1 MTHPKSGDHGMLAY
15 SAAAIA
21 ALAGVGTAEAVPIF
35 YEGPWTGWGRDNTL
49 ITFNLAG
56 DVLTNGQWVSDAQFH
71 FSNRFI
77 EGGIGGK
84 DLYDMLRI
92 DNDRP
97 QAAVLAYP
105 WKTWRAG
112 STYRQTFALPLAAN
126 DVAGPAGPWYQAGE
140 FLGTDHSIFYRQYWQ
155 EGKRAYIGLRFDG
168 PGNDLYYGWA
178 DVTTVDKQTL
188 TLWGYAYEPSGE
200 PIRVGDKGL
209 QPPGVPE
216 PSTLSLLAMGAAGL
230 AAVRVRRSKRET
242 QAAGDAATAPA

>member
-1 MTHPKSGDHGMLAY
+1 MTHPKSGDHGVLAY
-15 SAAAIA
+15 SAAAVA
-21 ALAGVGTAEAVPIF
+21 ALAAAGTAEGTPVYF
-35 YEGPWTGWGRDNTL
+35 GGPWTGSGRDNTL

-71 FSNRFI
+71 FSNRFY
-77 EGGIGGK
+77 ETNIGGK
-84 DLYDMLRI
+84 DTYDMLRI
-92 DNDRP
+92 GNDRP
-97 QAAVLAYP
+97 QAAVLAYA
-105 WKTWRAG
+105 WKTNRAG
-112 STYRQTFALPLAAN
+112 NTYWQTFALPLAAN
-126 DVAGPAGPWYQAGE
+126 DVVGPAGPWFQEGV
-140 FLGTDHSIFYRQYWQ
+140 FLGTDDRIFYRQFWR

-188 TLWGYAYEPSGE
+188 TLWGYAHEPSGE

-216 PSTLSLLAMGAAGL
+216 PGTLSLLALGAVGL